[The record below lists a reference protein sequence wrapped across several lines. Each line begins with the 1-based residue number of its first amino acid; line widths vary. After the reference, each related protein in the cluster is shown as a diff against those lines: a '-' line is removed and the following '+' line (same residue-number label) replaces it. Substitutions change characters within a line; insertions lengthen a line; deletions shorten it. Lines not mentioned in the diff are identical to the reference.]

1 MSTPVDS
8 SLRTGWVV
16 IATEGETVD
25 GRQISAQWIV
35 DMAETYDKD
44 VYCAQLWPEHFRWGD
59 NMGNVIELKHEQL
72 DGKETLFAVLAPTRD
87 LMYQNSR
94 GQYKFCSIEPK
105 PNFTGTGRTYL
116 TGLGVTDQPASTGTT
131 MLRFSATQ
139 DRPLVGQSQPLD
151 LSGLTIDDPNPAHEP
166 VGLAQQ
172 FFRFLANHGG
182 APAPTR
188 QEPHTVTDEEDDDMK
203 DEQFTA
209 LNATLKGIGD
219 KFDSFSAKLDALGAS
234 QESVLDKEDP
244 ANVDVNKDTDDQK
257 AKQFKAFTDALT
269 GIEQKF
275 EALSE
280 KIETFSQ
287 EAPNQRP
294 DPLGGADE
302 QLKAF

>member
-1 MSTPVDS
+1 MPTPVDP

-25 GRQISAQWIV
+25 GRQISAQWII

-151 LSGLTIDDPNPAHEP
+151 LSNLIGDDSPHTPEP
-166 VGLAQQ
+166 MGLAQQ
-172 FFRFLANHGG
+172 FFRFLARHGDT
-182 APAPTR
+182 PPPTW
-188 QEPHTVTDEEDDDMK
+188 QEPHTVTDEEDDNMK

-209 LNATLKGIGD
+209 LNATLKSIGD
-219 KFDSFSAKLDALGAS
+219 KFDGFSAKLDALGTSPAPTP
-234 QESVLDKEDP
+234 DP
-244 ANVDVNKDTDDQK
+244 ANVDASKDTNDQS
-257 AKQFKAFTDALT
+257 AKQFKAFTDALA

-275 EALSE
+275 DALHE

-287 EAPNQRP
+287 EAPHQRP
-294 DPLGGADE
+294 APLGGKDE

>member
-1 MSTPVDS
+1 
-8 SLRTGWVV
+8 
-16 IATEGETVD
+16 
-25 GRQISAQWIV
+25 
-35 DMAETYDKD
+35 
-44 VYCAQLWPEHFRWGD
+44 
-59 NMGNVIELKHEQL
+59 
-72 DGKETLFAVLAPTRD
+72 
-87 LMYQNSR
+87 MYQNSR

-131 MLRFSATQ
+131 MLRFSAAQ

-151 LSGLTIDDPNPAHEP
+151 LSGLTLDDSNPAHEP

-234 QESVLDKEDP
+234 QGSVPAKEDP
-244 ANVDVNKDTDDQK
+244 ANVDANKDTDDQN

-294 DPLGGADE
+294 DPLGGKDE